1 MKEIY
6 EKPIT
11 DVEKFEKVDIVTI
24 SFPTD
29 DNDVTFPQNNPQN

>member
-11 DVEKFEKVDIVTI
+11 DIEKFKTVDVVAT
-24 SFPTD
+24 SVPTD
-29 DNDVTFPQNNPQN
+29 DNDVTYPQN